1 MNPEAGVFSPFSNKT
16 MLTPI
21 LSLALAVLPGVSA
34 QAHIIALPGGAALTL
49 PKEKGVS
56 VQWLM
61 PPSPTEAPEIPV
73 SFAVDPHG
81 AAWLVREHQIVFI
94 PAKNA
99 LFKSDRPFQQ
109 AAWLPAGANLI
120 RSGEVL
126 GVFAFGGKKSEK
138 GLPEIH
144 LKPLTTIALNPWVM
158 APAGRNSLYIAGYN
172 PRKRLSQICLLA
184 PAAQGKRLKVLFR
197 TSAQISDVAGDG
209 RVAYFASGPSIWK
222 LTAKGAK
229 LVYARRRGDIRRL
242 IYAPGAG
249 LFFAT
254 DKSVGFARDGD
265 GFDFM
270 QAPRPQIALAQ
281 GELYVMLGGLSQGV
295 LRIGGLSRFAG
306 VIRAWRR
313 KD

>member
-1 MNPEAGVFSPFSNKT
+1 
-16 MLTPI
+16 MLF
-21 LSLALAVLPGVSA
+21 LSLAVLPGAALRA
-34 QAHIIALPGGAALTL
+34 QAVALPQGVKLAL
-49 PKEKGVS
+49 PEKGIQVR
-56 VQWLM
+56 WLL
-61 PPSPTEAPEIPV
+61 PPSLAGTSKIPV
-73 SFAVDPHG
+73 ALSVDPRG
-81 AAWLVREHQIVFI
+81 EVWLVRGHQVIFV
-94 PAKNA
+94 PRENA
-99 LFKSDRPFQQ
+99 FFKSDRPFQQ
-109 AAWLPAGANLI
+109 MAWLPAGANLI

-126 GVFAFGGKKSEK
+126 GTFTFGGKKPGR

-144 LKPLTTIALNPWVM
+144 LKPLTTVALNPWGM
-158 APAGRNSLYIAGYN
+158 APAGRDGLYIIGYN
-172 PRKRLSQICLLA
+172 PRKQLSQICLLA
-184 PAAQGKRLKVLFR
+184 PAAQGKRLAVLFR

-209 RVAYFASGPSIWK
+209 RVTYFSSGPSIWK

-242 IYAPGAG
+242 IYAPGVG

-265 GFDFM
+265 GFDFV

-295 LRIGGLSRFAG
+295 LRIGGLSRFSG

-313 KD
+313 KG